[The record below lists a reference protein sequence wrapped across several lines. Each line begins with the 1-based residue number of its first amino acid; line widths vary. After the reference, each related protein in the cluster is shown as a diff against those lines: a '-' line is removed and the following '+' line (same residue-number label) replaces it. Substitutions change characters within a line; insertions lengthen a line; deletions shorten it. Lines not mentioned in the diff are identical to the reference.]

1 MGLTLGIIV
10 FALIWW
16 TVLFAVLPLGV
27 QPRPAE
33 LEEGGWNGA
42 PARPAILRKAVITT
56 IVSAVIFVAIFAL
69 ERSDLV
75 SFRSEWLAIPD

>member
-1 MGLTLGIIV
+1 VDG
-10 FALIWW
+10 
-16 TVLFAVLPLGV
+16 AVR
-27 QPRPAE
+27 RPASGRAAASGRAGGRR
-33 LEEGGWNGA
+33 LEWA
-42 PARPAILRKAVITT
+42 PARPAILRKAIITT